1 MTNCDITQCDDFFKD
16 KKCMCYSLKSTK
28 VPREEQMCG
37 YYKNG
42 IIYECKAGCC
52 PGGCPSSKCPDAR
65 ILPKDPENY
74 IPDDTAIITDPQA
87 VRAMFKFDDVF
98 MIIYG
103 ILLVFVALAID
114 IEFGAGMIV
123 VAAAVL
129 YMNRNSLKNA
139 MHGIPLSVPQ
149 LWPLL
154 NLSKL
159 TLPLS
164 PKT

>member
-1 MTNCDITQCDDFFKD
+1 MSNCDITRCDNFFKD

-28 VPREEQMCG
+28 NPQEEQICG

-42 IIYECKAGCC
+42 IIYECNAGCC
-52 PGGCPSSKCPDAR
+52 PGGCPSKKCPDSK
-65 ILPKDPENY
+65 IVPKDPENY
-74 IPDDTAIITDPQA
+74 IPDNTAVITDPQA

-103 ILLVFVALAID
+103 ILLAFVALAID
-114 IEFGAGMIV
+114 IEFGAGMI
-123 VAAAVL
+123 AVL
-129 YMNRNSLKNA
+129 IVVMYINRNSLKNA
-139 MHGIPLSVPQ
+139 LHGIPLSVPQ
-149 LWPLL
+149 LWPLS

-159 TLPLS
+159 TSPLS